1 MPLIR
6 MEKTCKPKCF
16 KVLRTKK
23 EESRA
28 EKVMYKRATRF
39 FRYFVLNTNLYYRL
53 FNRAL

>member
-1 MPLIR
+1 MIR
-6 MEKTCKPKCF
+6 MEKTCKPKGF

-28 EKVMYKRATRF
+28 EKVRYERATRF